1 MTTGRPNGAYAGQ
14 VVQFPDPL
22 RAQQY
27 PSGVRIDAEGRP
39 DFSPYARA
47 AAEIADPP
55 EGFGVDELRLTDY
68 VSANAALRAEGHELW
83 ADVESPVGTP
93 AGWTWHHSVTPA
105 TPGSRRLELIPV
117 EVKALLRHHAG
128 LAGSRAD
135 HAKRGTRPLQERR
148 PVHFALPGAGDG
160 AADASQAGEGATSG
174 EAAEHPSP
182 LEIEQ
187 RLQTVEEALG
197 YTLPGP
203 YRIFLKAAGG
213 RAPKGL
219 GLDTELGIL
228 VDQPFFGLP
237 AQRSLGD
244 LAYINKCLRDHV
256 TKDYLGIGFA
266 QGGLL
271 VIKVRGERIGTVWFL
286 PYDDARDDADPS
298 LTPQQRCERLLLP
311 CGDDFD
317 AFLLRL
323 AGSPPE
329 LQTVAE
335 LMVDGGFA
343 RAVPVKG

>member
-1 MTTGRPNGAYAGQ
+1 MTTGRPNAAYAGQ
-14 VVQFPDPL
+14 VVHFPDPL

-27 PSGVRIDAEGRP
+27 PSGVTIDAEGRP
-39 DFSPYARA
+39 DFSPYVRA
-47 AAEIADPP
+47 AAEVADPP

-68 VSANAALRAEGHELW
+68 VSANAALRAQGHELW

-93 AGWTWHHSVTPA
+93 VGWTWHHSVAPA
-105 TPGSRRLELIPV
+105 TPGSRRLELVPV

-148 PVHFALPGAGDG
+148 PVHFALSGPVEGGAAEGAG
-160 AADASQAGEGATSG
+160 SG
-174 EAAEHPSP
+174 EDAARPSCA
-182 LEIEQ
+182 ETEQ
-187 RLQTVEEALG
+187 RLQAVEEALG

-203 YRIFLKAAGG
+203 YRTFLKAAGG

-219 GLDTELGIL
+219 GLDTELGVL

-237 AQRSLGD
+237 AERSITD
-244 LAYINKCLRDHV
+244 LSYVNKCLRDHV

-271 VIKVRGERIGTVWFL
+271 AIKVRGERIGTVWFM
-286 PYDDARDDADPS
+286 PYDDARDDGDPS